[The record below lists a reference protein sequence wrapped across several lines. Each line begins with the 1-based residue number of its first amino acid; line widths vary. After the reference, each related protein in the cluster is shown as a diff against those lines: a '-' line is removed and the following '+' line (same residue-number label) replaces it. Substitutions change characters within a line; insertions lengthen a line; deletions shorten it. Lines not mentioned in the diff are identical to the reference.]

1 MKNLNKRCR
10 QHWARREDEMKNNL
24 TDRKLRILEFII
36 QEYIHTAEPIGSRT
50 ISKNQGLNV
59 SAATIRNEM
68 SDLEELGLLVQPHT
82 SAGRIPSE
90 KAYEIYV
97 KNMMGSN
104 FLEEY
109 DKQMIQSKL
118 GKNIAKIS
126 TLLQESLDL
135 ISELTNYTSIGIL
148 ETQNRKRVLK
158 NISLVPID
166 SRRIVIVT
174 VLDDGEVRNDTMIL
188 HQIIDAESLRLI
200 SDAINESLVG
210 KCYEDISESLFPYI
224 KSKISE
230 YTVALDDIFSF
241 LEEKIHHPN
250 DSFQLVFHG
259 MTNIFNHP
267 EFNDISRARSFF
279 TMMKEEDLLKKVLD
293 IRGIEKDNIN
303 IVIGDDR
310 MDSVMRDCSI
320 ITANYIKDGVPI
332 GKVGIIGPKRMD
344 YQRAYSVMSYLQKQI
359 NRLLN
364 DS

>member
-1 MKNLNKRCR
+1 M
-10 QHWARREDEMKNNL
+10 
-24 TDRKLRILEFII
+24 RILEFII

-118 GKNIAKIS
+118 GKNIDKIS

-166 SRRIVIVT
+166 SRRIVIIT
-174 VLDDGEVRNDTMIL
+174 V
-188 HQIIDAESLRLI
+188 AERSEERR
-200 SDAINESLVG
+200 VG
-210 KCYEDISESLFPYI
+210 KECRSRWSPY
-224 KSKISE
+224 
-230 YTVALDDIFSF
+230 
-241 LEEKIHHPN
+241 H
-250 DSFQLVFHG
+250 
-259 MTNIFNHP
+259 
-267 EFNDISRARSFF
+267 
-279 TMMKEEDLLKKVLD
+279 
-293 IRGIEKDNIN
+293 
-303 IVIGDDR
+303 
-310 MDSVMRDCSI
+310 
-320 ITANYIKDGVPI
+320 
-332 GKVGIIGPKRMD
+332 
-344 YQRAYSVMSYLQKQI
+344 
-359 NRLLN
+359 
-364 DS
+364 

>member
-118 GKNIAKIS
+118 GKNIDKIS

-148 ETQNRKRVLK
+148 ETQNR
-158 NISLVPID
+158 
-166 SRRIVIVT
+166 RIYR
-174 VLDDGEVRNDTMIL
+174 LF
-188 HQIIDAESLRLI
+188 RLI
-200 SDAINESLVG
+200 V
-210 KCYEDISESLFPYI
+210 
-224 KSKISE
+224 
-230 YTVALDDIFSF
+230 
-241 LEEKIHHPN
+241 EE
-250 DSFQLVFHG
+250 L
-259 MTNIFNHP
+259 
-267 EFNDISRARSFF
+267 
-279 TMMKEEDLLKKVLD
+279 
-293 IRGIEKDNIN
+293 
-303 IVIGDDR
+303 
-310 MDSVMRDCSI
+310 
-320 ITANYIKDGVPI
+320 
-332 GKVGIIGPKRMD
+332 
-344 YQRAYSVMSYLQKQI
+344 
-359 NRLLN
+359 
-364 DS
+364 